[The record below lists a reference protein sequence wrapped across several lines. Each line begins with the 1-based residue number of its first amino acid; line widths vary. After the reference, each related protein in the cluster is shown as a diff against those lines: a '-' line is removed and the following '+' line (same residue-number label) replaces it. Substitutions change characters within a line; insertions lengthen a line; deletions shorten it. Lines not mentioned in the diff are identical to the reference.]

1 MIYLPKHFD
10 ERDQGKSLQLI
21 RDYPFATL
29 VSVHKGTPVL
39 NHLPLIPRVDTEG
52 RTFALLGHMACRNP
66 QSKSLAD
73 GEQVTSIF
81 HGPHTYITPTWYAGR
96 EVPTWNYAVVHVSG
110 KMRWIREFRPLIALL
125 REMTD
130 FFEGSHDDRW
140 RFALPDDLKSE
151 EELTSA
157 IIGFEIEVDSI
168 QAKFKLSQ
176 NRSPEDLAG
185 VLQGLESRTDE
196 MSRKVLEMMR

>member
-1 MIYLPKHFD
+1 MIYLPNHFAEKD
-10 ERDQGKSLQLI
+10 ETRSLQLI

-29 VSVHKGTPVL
+29 VSIHDGAPVF
-39 NHLPLIPRVDTEG
+39 NHLPLIPRDIGAGKIV
-52 RTFALLGHMACRNP
+52 LLGHMACRNP
-66 QSKSLAD
+66 QSMSLAE
-73 GEQVTSIF
+73 GEQVTAIF
-81 HGPHTYITPTWYAGR
+81 HGPHTYITPTWYIDCD
-96 EVPTWNYAVVHVSG
+96 VPTWNYAVVHVTG

-130 FFEGSHDDRW
+130 VFEGNRDDRW
-140 RFALPDDLKSE
+140 RFTLPDDLKSE

-157 IIGFEIEVDSI
+157 IIGFEIQIESI

-176 NRSPEDLAG
+176 NRSPEDYAG
-185 VLQGLESRTDE
+185 VIRGLEARTDE